1 MLLMHYFQKQKTEIG
16 MVDIM
21 DNEPFDVPTKPFGG
35 SEDLIWGSKW
45 KYDYISMQK
54 VEWRLNTLQAQ
65 IPICICMIWSQ
76 RKLKTLPPKNQGYD
90 TSPVLSKDGKTL
102 AYLSMKRD
110 GYESDKNNL
119 MLYSL
124 DTDTR
129 VNLTATQ
136 DITVSGFDFGNEK
149 NVIWIFFS
157 K

>member
-1 MLLMHYFQKQKTEIG
+1 MYDLESKE
-16 MVDIM
+16 
-21 DNEPFDVPTKPFGG
+21 TKN
-35 SEDLIWGSKW
+35 I
-45 KYDYISMQK
+45 
-54 VEWRLNTLQAQ
+54 T
-65 IPICICMIWSQ
+65 
-76 RKLKTLPPKNQGYD
+76 PKNQGYD

-149 NVIWIFFS
+149 NVIWIS
-157 K
+157 SPNNGTYKIWKLTHNGSDAKNH